1 MISARSDIRV
11 MILNSLAGKLMA
23 SKAIDALPGIGILF
37 CSDQSA
43 DALTKNGTKLSARN
57 FLQRPYRPA
66 DLKQKVEELLAHS

>member
-37 CSDQSA
+37 
-43 DALTKNGTKLSARN
+43 
-57 FLQRPYRPA
+57 A